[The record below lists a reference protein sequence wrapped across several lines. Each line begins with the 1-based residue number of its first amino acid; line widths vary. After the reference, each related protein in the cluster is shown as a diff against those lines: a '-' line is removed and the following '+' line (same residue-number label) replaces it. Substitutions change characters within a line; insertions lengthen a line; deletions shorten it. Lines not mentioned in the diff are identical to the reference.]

1 MVSRTSTDP
10 YKGSTKSIRQIG
22 QELGVGYILEGS
34 VRWEKS
40 PDGSSKV
47 RVTPQ
52 LIRVADDRHLWTD
65 RYDAQLADVF
75 QVQSSIAEQVTS
87 AMNLALDPSE
97 KQAINER
104 PTANTE
110 AYDFYLRGIEYA
122 NRGPGREDVRN
133 SVRMFR
139 RAAELDSNFAQAW
152 ARLSQGRSSEYWF
165 FYDRSE
171 AALAEAKAAAERALR
186 LRPNLPE
193 PHVAMGY
200 YYYWGKLDYDRALQ
214 ELAQAREKQ
223 PNNAELFMASAAVQ
237 RRQGR
242 WAGSIADFEKAVQ
255 LNPRSADA
263 IGNLSQTYNL
273 VRKYDLACATADKG
287 IGIGPDLSFPHW
299 LKLQCLI
306 GMDSVEPAR
315 QAFRAALRGV
325 DFVEMSRMAAG
336 TGAIASFAVVP
347 SFLFTADSVVQPRIE
362 ALTSADVADTA
373 GLYML
378 KSDMYRIRGRAARDR
393 AYLDSARTILES
405 QVKAHPE
412 EANFHARL
420 GLVYANQGRKT
431 DAVREGETAV
441 KLLPVSREAYRGA
454 NIQAALA
461 MIYATVGMRSEAID
475 QLKYLLSV
483 PSELSVGL
491 LRNDPRW
498 AALRGDERFEDL
510 VGKR

>member
-1 MVSRTSTDP
+1 M
-10 YKGSTKSIRQIG
+10 
-22 QELGVGYILEGS
+22 
-34 VRWEKS
+34 
-40 PDGSSKV
+40 
-47 RVTPQ
+47 
-52 LIRVADDRHLWTD
+52 
-65 RYDAQLADVF
+65 
-75 QVQSSIAEQVTS
+75 
-87 AMNLALDPSE
+87 
-97 KQAINER
+97 
-104 PTANTE
+104 
-110 AYDFYLRGIEYA
+110 
-122 NRGPGREDVRN
+122 
-133 SVRMFR
+133 
-139 RAAELDSNFAQAW
+139 
-152 ARLSQGRSSEYWF
+152 SQGRSSEYWF
-165 FYDRSE
+165 FYDRTE

-186 LRPNLPE
+186 LRPDLPE

-263 IGNLSQTYNL
+263 VGNLAQTYSL
-273 VRKYDLACATADKG
+273 VRKYDLACATADKA
-287 IGIGPDLSFPHW
+287 IEITPDLSFPRW

-306 GMDSVEPAR
+306 GMDSLEPAKT
-315 QAFRAALRGV
+315 AVRAAVQSAGV
-325 DFVEMSRMAAG
+325 VEMSRMAAG
-336 TGAIASFAVVP
+336 TSAIASFAVVP
-347 SFLFTADSVVQPRIE
+347 NFLLIADATVQPRIE
-362 ALTSADVADTA
+362 ALTTADFADTA
-373 GLYML
+373 ALYLL
-378 KSDMYRIRGRAARDR
+378 KSDVYRTRGRAALDR
-393 AYLDSARTILES
+393 AYLDSARTVLES

-431 DAVREGETAV
+431 DAVREGESAV

-461 MIYATVGMRSEAID
+461 LIYATVGMRSEAVD

-491 LRNDPRW
+491 LRHDPRW
-498 AALRGDERFEDL
+498 APLRGDTRFEEL
-510 VGKR
+510 LTGKR